1 MLSDEEKILTK
12 KLRYCEQEYEQ
23 DGYLSVG
30 KFEAIK
36 EAVNLIEKQSKEI
49 EELKANH
56 ITTNNKATN
65 TEKAKIFDVI
75 ENSIDTYIEKS
86 KPYWEQIMT
95 KDEMT
100 IDEALTIIDDMYQDR
115 YKIMSQKTEKETI
128 VDLSKMDYIKFT
140 NLEWASVRVL
150 REVQSLR
157 HEMEKQS
164 KEIEQLKKYEKY
176 YEEMEEVNKKFI
188 AVDKIKEILEIEEKI
203 DNEKLLSLLQTIVD
217 ENARLE
223 DIEDRKVQIEY
234 NNVFNKGV
242 KSVEDKIKAKIEEVK
257 DGTYD
262 AKIVLES
269 LLEKE

>member
-1 MLSDEEKILTK
+1 MLSNEEKILTK

-36 EAVNLIEKQSKEI
+36 EAANLIEKQSKEI
-49 EELKANH
+49 EELKASH
-56 ITTNNKATN
+56 ITTKNKATN

-100 IDEALTIIDDMYQDR
+100 IEEALTIINDMYQDR

-150 REVQSLR
+150 RELQSLN
-157 HEMEKQS
+157 HKF
-164 KEIEQLKKYEKY
+164 KK
-176 YEEMEEVNKKFI
+176 
-188 AVDKIKEILEIEEKI
+188 L
-203 DNEKLLSLLQTIVD
+203 
-217 ENARLE
+217 
-223 DIEDRKVQIEY
+223 
-234 NNVFNKGV
+234 
-242 KSVEDKIKAKIEEVK
+242 EDKIKAKIEEVSN
-257 DGTYD
+257 GTYD

-269 LLEKE
+269 LLEKENKNGK

>member
-1 MLSDEEKILTK
+1 MSDEEKKALERID
-12 KLRYCEQEYEQ
+12 YIQDFIIENGQYNADVNDMEYFSKV
-23 DGYLSVG
+23 L
-30 KFEAIK
+30 
-36 EAVNLIEKQSKEI
+36 NLIEKQSKEI
-49 EELKANH
+49 EELKASH

-100 IDEALTIIDDMYQDR
+100 IEEALTIIDDMYQDR

-150 REVQSLR
+150 REVQSLN
-157 HEMEKQS
+157 HKF
-164 KEIEQLKKYEKY
+164 KK
-176 YEEMEEVNKKFI
+176 
-188 AVDKIKEILEIEEKI
+188 L
-203 DNEKLLSLLQTIVD
+203 
-217 ENARLE
+217 
-223 DIEDRKVQIEY
+223 
-234 NNVFNKGV
+234 
-242 KSVEDKIKAKIEEVK
+242 EDKIKAKIEDILNSENSEAIEK
-257 DGTYD
+257 L
-262 AKIVLES
+262 IEWQS

>member
-1 MLSDEEKILTK
+1 MNDEEKKAIE
-12 KLRYCEQEYEQ
+12 RIDYIQDFIIENGQYNADVNDMEYFSKV
-23 DGYLSVG
+23 L
-30 KFEAIK
+30 
-36 EAVNLIEKQSKEI
+36 NLIEKQSKEI
-49 EELKANH
+49 EELKASH

-100 IDEALTIIDDMYQDR
+100 IEEALTIIDDMYQDR

-150 REVQSLR
+150 REVQSLN
-157 HEMEKQS
+157 HKF
-164 KEIEQLKKYEKY
+164 KK
-176 YEEMEEVNKKFI
+176 
-188 AVDKIKEILEIEEKI
+188 L
-203 DNEKLLSLLQTIVD
+203 
-217 ENARLE
+217 
-223 DIEDRKVQIEY
+223 
-234 NNVFNKGV
+234 
-242 KSVEDKIKAKIEEVK
+242 EDKIKAKIEDILNSENSEAIEK
-257 DGTYD
+257 L
-262 AKIVLES
+262 IEWQS